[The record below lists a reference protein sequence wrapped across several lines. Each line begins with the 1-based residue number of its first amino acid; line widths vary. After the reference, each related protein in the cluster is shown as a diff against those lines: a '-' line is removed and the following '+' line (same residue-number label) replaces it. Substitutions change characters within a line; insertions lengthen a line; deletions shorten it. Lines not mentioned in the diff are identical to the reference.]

1 MKVALV
7 TGASSGVGREVAGR
21 LAAHGFRVFGTTR
34 ALAAAPMDTGPTL
47 LQLDVADDASVH
59 AAVDQVERTA
69 GRIDVLVNNAGY
81 ALAGAVEETG
91 ESELRALFETN
102 VFGTARMMRAV
113 LPIMRAQRSGRIV
126 NVGSILGLLPAPF
139 FAYYSA
145 SKHALEGLSESID
158 HEVRPFGIRVVII
171 EPSYIRTKF
180 AGNSKTVATELPEY
194 QEMRRR
200 AAVAFAEQTASGIDP
215 GLVADAIATAATTK
229 APRLRYP
236 WAGKPNYSRR
246 SATSRLPACSIA
258 GFAAISG
265 SMGREPEFSYRALH
279 QTARPGEARRDI
291 RHAAG
296 RLLPVQVR
304 RALLISGAR
313 AHFAGPPTQRR
324 DWQPSSSGSVRPA
337 PAASAGSAAMWRQ
350 RTPGS
355 PPSRRG

>member
-91 ESELRALFETN
+91 ELELRALFETN

-145 SKHALEGLSESID
+145 SKHALEGLSESLD

-180 AGNSKTVATELPEY
+180 AGNSKAVATELPEY

-236 WAGKPNYSRR
+236 VGRQAKLLTALRNLAPSGMLDRGIRR
-246 SATSRLPACSIA
+246 NFGID
-258 GFAAISG
+258 G
-265 SMGREPEFSYRALH
+265 S
-279 QTARPGEARRDI
+279 
-291 RHAAG
+291 
-296 RLLPVQVR
+296 
-304 RALLISGAR
+304 
-313 AHFAGPPTQRR
+313 
-324 DWQPSSSGSVRPA
+324 
-337 PAASAGSAAMWRQ
+337 
-350 RTPGS
+350 
-355 PPSRRG
+355 